1 MSAGISKGGSDIHRG
16 KDKRILIAAVAVIV
30 VVVVVLSVLYI
41 VPALKSKNSDVVMGQ
56 YMKISNS
63 DLLSN
68 NTSAIYFISW
78 YGCPYG
84 ADNSWV
90 LYDLINST
98 KNISGDV
105 VLHTSA
111 PFDFYNN
118 TPALL
123 FLGSSGMGSYGMNT
137 TFSLGGVSF
146 NFESFYMY
154 NQTLTGTVKNTPIN
168 STDLTSVGLSE
179 LKATLPLAI
188 YNTAMK
194 YQTQVKLQNYSKPIA
209 DVEGHLVTMEII
221 TGPNGAFVHFGFMFQ
236 PDGVIR
242 TGPFD
247 TSQGNY
253 GDPMSSSYV
262 FSHYKNMTGINSGKE
277 SLIDILTTVN
287 AACLP

>member
-1 MSAGISKGGSDIHRG
+1 MDLRKYKRFLVVASAII
-16 KDKRILIAAVAVIV
+16 I

-41 VPALKSKNSDVVMGQ
+41 VPDLKSKNTDVVFGQ

-78 YGCPYG
+78 YGCPFG

-98 KNISGDV
+98 QNISGDV
-105 VLHTSA
+105 VLHSSA
-111 PFDFYNN
+111 QIDYYNN
-118 TPALL
+118 NPGLL
-123 FLGSSGMGSYGMNT
+123 FLGTSGMGSYGMNT
-137 TFSLGGVSF
+137 TFSFGGVSF
-146 NFESFYMY
+146 KFESFYMY
-154 NQTLTGTVKNTPIN
+154 NQTLTGTVKNVPIN
-168 STDLTSVGLSE
+168 QSDRTSVGLSE
-179 LKATLPLAI
+179 LKATLPSAI

-194 YQTQVKLQNYSKPIA
+194 YQTQVNLQNYSKPVA

-242 TGPFD
+242 TGPFN

-253 GDPMSSSYV
+253 GNPMAPSYV
-262 FSHYKNMTGINSGKE
+262 FSNYKNMTAINNAKE
-277 SLIDILTTVN
+277 NLIDILTTVN

>member
-1 MSAGISKGGSDIHRG
+1 MDKM
-16 KDKRILIAAVAVIV
+16 KDRRIFIAVIAVIIV
-30 VVVVVLSVLYI
+30 VVVIMSLLYI
-41 VPALKSKNSDVVMGQ
+41 VPALKSKSPDVVMGQ

-68 NTSAIYFISW
+68 NSSAIYFISW

-84 ADNSWV
+84 ADNSWAY
-90 LYDLINST
+90 YDLINST
-98 KNISGDV
+98 QNISGDV
-105 VLHTSA
+105 ALHESGS
-111 PFDFYNN
+111 FDFYNN

-137 TFSLGGVSF
+137 TFSFGGVSF
-146 NFESFYMY
+146 KFESFYMY
-154 NQTLTGTVKNTPIN
+154 NQTLTGTVKNAPIN
-168 STDLTSVGLSE
+168 SSDLTSVGLSE

-194 YQTQVKLQNYSKPIA
+194 YQTQVNLQNYSKPIA

-242 TGPFD
+242 TGPFN

-253 GDPMSSSYV
+253 GNPMSPSYV
-262 FSHYKNMTGINSGKE
+262 FSHYKNMTGINNAKE
-277 SLIDILTTVN
+277 SLIDILTTIN